1 MTIVEDRSSF
11 YMFTLL
17 ALYAHPLAKRN
28 SWTHT
33 GRQKWSEWSNDRP
46 IESCGLRRRN
56 DK

>member
-17 ALYAHPLAKRN
+17 ALYVHPLAKRN